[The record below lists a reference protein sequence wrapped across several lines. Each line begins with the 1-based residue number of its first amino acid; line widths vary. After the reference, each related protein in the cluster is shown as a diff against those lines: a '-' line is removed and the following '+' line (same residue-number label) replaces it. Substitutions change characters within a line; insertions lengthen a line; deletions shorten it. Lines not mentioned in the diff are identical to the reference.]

1 MIWFNSRA
9 DGTVRMK
16 EGRITPCNIGNVLLF
31 SSYTPEALIVWC
43 LFFRKKIS
51 MFTGIITHL
60 GSVAKKTEDTLIIRV
75 PDVFYKKIE
84 VGTSVSVDGICL
96 TVTKIDTPYL
106 LTFNFMPET
115 SKKTNIQ
122 YLQLGDIVNLELS
135 VTSETLLAGHFVQ
148 GHVDGVSRILN
159 VQEDGNSHILTLA
172 IDQSLSKY
180 VVNKGAIAVNG
191 ISLTVI
197 ETQNTQF
204 TVGIIPHT
212 WKHTT
217 LHTVKVGDVINVEV
231 DVLAKYVE
239 KLISPYKQ
247 PTNKGGTCKV
257 TT

>member
-1 MIWFNSRA
+1 MFFTKNRSRN
-9 DGTVRMK
+9 
-16 EGRITPCNIGNVLLF
+16 ERICRWHLSDCYENR
-31 SSYTPEALIVWC
+31 YA
-43 LFFRKKIS
+43 IS
-51 MFTGIITHL
+51 
-60 GSVAKKTEDTLIIRV
+60 
-75 PDVFYKKIE
+75 
-84 VGTSVSVDGICL
+84 
-96 TVTKIDTPYL
+96 
-106 LTFNFMPET
+106 FNFQLHAGNI
-115 SKKTNIQ
+115 KKTNIQ
-122 YLQLGDIVNLELS
+122 YLQPGDIVNLELS

-212 WKHTT
+212 WKHTM